1 MRDLATRLTSFA
13 RNKSGATGVEYGLLI
28 AGIAALVIV
37 SAYLLGDT
45 LTQVLQTAASCV
57 EVGCT

>member
-13 RNKSGATGVEYGLLI
+13 RNKSGATVVEYGLLI
-28 AGIAALVIV
+28 GGIAAVV
-37 SAYLLGDT
+37 VATAFRLGDT